1 MLTILKRLRTAAVGS
16 AVLAA
21 AMAAP
26 NASALSQFTVNPN
39 SNGLS
44 TSGTIFTAETLSGTS
59 SARITKDAGN
69 ANMYTGIGYI
79 IFTAFNMSSNPV
91 DGGDSQ
97 VNLKNTGY
105 GLFARFQQSFQCSG
119 PLGVGVSC
127 SVKSIQLEL
136 VGDPGNL
143 NGKSQATLGADPSIT
158 DLGAPDVVLANVD
171 YVVDGVAG
179 ISALGGAFQN
189 INSNFKLTDAGKD
202 FFISPVPFYQL
213 AFSAYNNTT
222 QGLECNTD
230 KCADPSVVSINSES
244 GITDFRA
251 VPEPGSLVLMGIAML
266 GLVAVNRKR
275 A

>member
-1 MLTILKRLRTAAVGS
+1 MLTILKRLRTVAVGG

-26 NASALSQFTVNPN
+26 NASALSQFTVDPN

-44 TSGTIFTAETLSGTS
+44 SSGTVFVADSLSGTS
-59 SARITKDAGN
+59 SARITKTADPGN
-69 ANMYTGIGYI
+69 IYLGVGYI
-79 IFTAFNMSSNPV
+79 VFTAFNLNSSPI

-105 GLFARFQQSFQCSG
+105 GLYALFEQTFECSG
-119 PLGVGVSC
+119 PLGVGVTC
-127 SVKSIQLEL
+127 AVKTIDLQLI
-136 VGDPGNL
+136 GDPGNL
-143 NGKSQATLGADPSIT
+143 NTRSLATLGSDPSVT
-158 DLGAPDVVLANVD
+158 DLGSPDVVLANVTQ
-171 YVVDGVAG
+171 VIQGVAG
-179 ISALGGAFQN
+179 IDDLGGAFQN
-189 INSNFKLTDAGKD
+189 INSNFLLTDAGKD

-222 QGLECNTD
+222 QGLECNTVA
-230 KCADPSVVSINSES
+230 CANPTIVAINSES

>member
-1 MLTILKRLRTAAVGS
+1 MLTIIKRLRTAAIGS

-21 AMAAP
+21 ALAAP
-26 NASALSQFTVNPN
+26 NASALAQFTVNPN

-44 TSGTIFTAETLSGTS
+44 SSGTIFTADTLSGTS
-59 SARITKDAGN
+59 SARISKTAGPGN
-69 ANMYTGIGYI
+69 NYEGIGYI
-79 IFTAFNMSSNPV
+79 VFTAFNLLSNPI

-97 VNLKNTGY
+97 VNLKNSGY
-105 GLFARFQQSFQCSG
+105 GLFARFKQTFVCSS

-127 SVKSIQLEL
+127 GVQSITLEL

-143 NGKSQATLGADPSIT
+143 NGKSLATLGADPTVT
-158 DLGAPDVVLANVD
+158 DLGTPDVVLATVTK
-171 YVVDGVAG
+171 VIQGVAG
-179 ISALGGAFQN
+179 LDDLGGAFQN
-189 INSNFKLTDAGKD
+189 INSDFQLTEAGKD

-213 AFSAYNNTT
+213 AFSAFNNTS
-222 QGLECNTD
+222 QGLACDTTD
-230 KCADPSVVSINSES
+230 CVDPNFVSINSEA
-244 GITDFRA
+244 GVTDFLA